1 MVGTA
6 SAWAAPAVG
15 CARERAIRWAEP
27 RTLSSIT
34 MTVTVAPLMMS
45 SFWPAGAGSSMF
57 WPANRPIRA
66 SIFSGGIPIRTIGS

>member
-1 MVGTA
+1 MVGAT
-6 SAWAAPAVG
+6 SARAAAAVVWT
-15 CARERAIRWAEP
+15 RERAIRWAEP

-57 WPANRPIRA
+57 WPANRAIRA
-66 SIFSGGIPIRTIGS
+66 SIFSGGMPIRTIGS